1 MMSFFWTSAPIAEE
15 RAEVRRRAVKN
26 LYCILKFMRLNECF
40 VEELIDKPKGRSG
53 GGGCGGWVVLND

>member
-26 LYCILKFMRLNECF
+26 LYCILKFMGIERVF
-40 VEELIDKPKGRSG
+40 R
-53 GGGCGGWVVLND
+53 